1 VLPDVL
7 SRAENWLGLT
17 ELSRETEL
25 AKTTVHRLAEQ
36 LVDIGAAQRMRNIP
50 ADPSRGQGMSPNC
63 VWHSTYT
70 AVSCSRNPLTL
81 WTSGKPP
88 C

>member
-1 VLPDVL
+1 VLLDVL
-7 SRAENWLGLT
+7 SRAENGLGLT

-50 ADPSRGQGMSPNC
+50 ADPSRG
-63 VWHSTYT
+63 
-70 AVSCSRNPLTL
+70 
-81 WTSGKPP
+81 
-88 C
+88 

>member
-1 VLPDVL
+1 VLLDLL
-7 SRAENWLGLT
+7 SRAENGLGLT

-36 LVDIGAAQRMRNIP
+36 LVDIGAFQRMRSIP
-50 ADPSRGQGMSPNC
+50 ADPFRGQGMSLNC
-63 VWHSTYT
+63 VWHLKYT
-70 AVSCSRNPLTL
+70 AVSCSRNPWTL

-88 C
+88 